1 MFKFIFYFILF
12 ILLLQ
17 FILYYTNIDIFDLY
31 DNPKE
36 EISKVIEEDITEIKN
51 SINELKKMNEVLY
64 NE

>member
-36 EISKVIEEDITEIKN
+36 EISKVIEVDITEIKN
-51 SINELKKMNEVLY
+51 SINELKKMNELLY

>member
-36 EISKVIEEDITEIKN
+36 EISKVIEVDITEIKN

>member
-31 DNPKE
+31 DSPKE
-36 EISKVIEEDITEIKN
+36 EIFKVIEEDITEIKN